1 MNDDNKSRGPH
12 LTAQRFF
19 LLLIN
24 PHRSPNNQQAKAS
37 TIDAAVEAAAAK
49 KRTKD
54 IKNHHPIQVTERA
67 SNINISLPS

>member
-37 TIDAAVEAAAAK
+37 TIDAAVEAAAK
-49 KRTKD
+49 KGRR
-54 IKNHHPIQVTERA
+54 I
-67 SNINISLPS
+67 